1 MKRRL
6 LAVLL
11 SLTIAGTVMA
21 CGGSKEGA
29 ETATVA
35 DQSISDIRTAQTVTQ
50 APTDSKTTAGDA
62 TASQVTKPAS
72 TDSSTT
78 TESGQ
83 SDVITPIPAQE
94 ITDGTAVAGTTAG
107 GTAGTAAGS
116 TTAADGTTAD
126 GTTAEGTQGTTNS
139 QQMVTTADINVREEA
154 DFEGDILGGYDEGD
168 EITVVGAEGEWYIVE
183 YNGEKGYVYSKY
195 LKSAGASTGSTGSS
209 SESSE
214 DSDSEYSKYGRL
226 VDGDGD
232 PVNLQ
237 YYDGSYEIYDE
248 DGNQVFI
255 EGVND

>member
-1 MKRRL
+1 MKK
-6 LAVLL
+6 
-11 SLTIAGTVMA
+11 TIAILMA
-21 CGGSKEGA
+21 LCLLCASCA
-29 ETATVA
+29 ALA
-35 DQSISDIRTAQTVTQ
+35 DTE
-50 APTDSKTTAGDA
+50 APTFDSLPLVVSEDENTT
-62 TASQVTKPAS
+62 
-72 TDSSTT
+72 
-78 TESGQ
+78 
-83 SDVITPIPAQE
+83 I
-94 ITDGTAVAGTTAG
+94 
-107 GTAGTAAGS
+107 
-116 TTAADGTTAD
+116 
-126 GTTAEGTQGTTNS
+126 
-139 QQMVTTADINVREEA
+139 EEA

>member
-11 SLTIAGTVMA
+11 SLTLAGTFMA

-35 DQSISDIRTAQTVTQ
+35 DQSISDISTVPTVTQ

-107 GTAGTAAGS
+107 GTAGTAVGS
-116 TTAADGTTAD
+116 TTAD